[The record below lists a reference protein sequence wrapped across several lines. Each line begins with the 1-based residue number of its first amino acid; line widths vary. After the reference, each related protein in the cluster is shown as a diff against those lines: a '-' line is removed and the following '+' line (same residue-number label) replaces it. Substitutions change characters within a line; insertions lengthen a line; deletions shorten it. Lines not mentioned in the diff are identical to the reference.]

1 VAWARP
7 ILIGTPFLGKS
18 ISILKD
24 TCQRADSHSV
34 HWTLSQLSPYAS
46 SLSFWRK
53 LSVFNSL
60 IRISIA
66 LQCGIRIAPS
76 GLRKENLLEG
86 NHMRRLLPCLSTIIL
101 VVLPLITDVASASD
115 QTKDD
120 DRLRNC
126 GTVLKEILDVP
137 DNIPQDLLDK
147 ADCVVV
153 FPSVL
158 KAAFIVGG
166 SYGRGAMSCRRGEDF
181 RGPWGAPT
189 MMALEGGSFGFQIG
203 GQATD
208 FVLLVM
214 NESGAR
220 GILASKV
227 KLGGDA
233 SVAAGPV
240 GRDASADTDATLRSE
255 ILSYSRARG
264 LFAGVSLEGSTIRPD
279 NGDNRRVYGRKIP
292 AREIVLSGTV
302 AVPPAAEQM
311 TSTLDARTPKHRP

>member
-1 VAWARP
+1 MQKFLTCLSC
-7 ILIGTPFLGKS
+7 ILL
-18 ISILKD
+18 
-24 TCQRADSHSV
+24 A
-34 HWTLSQLSPYAS
+34 
-46 SLSFWRK
+46 
-53 LSVFNSL
+53 
-60 IRISIA
+60 
-66 LQCGIRIAPS
+66 IAP
-76 GLRKENLLEG
+76 LFA
-86 NHMRRLLPCLSTIIL
+86 
-101 VVLPLITDVASASD
+101 DVASAAD

-137 DNIPQDLLDK
+137 DDIPQGLLDK

-158 KAAFIVGG
+158 KAAFIIGG
-166 SYGRGAMSCRRGEDF
+166 SYGRGSMSCRTGEDF

-233 SVAAGPV
+233 SVAVCPV
-240 GRDASADTDATLRSE
+240 GAEASADTDAILRSE
-255 ILSYSRARG
+255 ILS
-264 LFAGVSLEGSTIRPD
+264 
-279 NGDNRRVYGRKIP
+279 
-292 AREIVLSGTV
+292 
-302 AVPPAAEQM
+302 
-311 TSTLDARTPKHRP
+311 

>member
-1 VAWARP
+1 MRKF
-7 ILIGTPFLGKS
+7 LTFLG
-18 ISILKD
+18 SILF
-24 TCQRADSHSV
+24 V
-34 HWTLSQLSPYAS
+34 LSPLA
-46 SLSFWRK
+46 
-53 LSVFNSL
+53 
-60 IRISIA
+60 
-66 LQCGIRIAPS
+66 
-76 GLRKENLLEG
+76 E
-86 NHMRRLLPCLSTIIL
+86 
-101 VVLPLITDVASASD
+101 VAGAAD
-115 QTKDD
+115 QAKDD

-126 GTVLKEILDVP
+126 GSVLKEILDVR

-158 KAAFIVGG
+158 KAAFVVGG

-208 FVLLVM
+208 FILLVM

-233 SVAAGPV
+233 SIAAGPV

-255 ILSYSRARG
+255 MLSYSRARG

-279 NGDNRRVYGRKIP
+279 NGDNQRIYGKKIP

-302 AVPPAAEQM
+302 AVPPAADQFI
-311 TSTLDARTPKHRP
+311 STLDAQTPRHRQ

>member
-1 VAWARP
+1 M
-7 ILIGTPFLGKS
+7 
-18 ISILKD
+18 
-24 TCQRADSHSV
+24 
-34 HWTLSQLSPYAS
+34 
-46 SLSFWRK
+46 RK
-53 LSVFNSL
+53 LFS
-60 IRISIA
+60 
-66 LQCGIRIAPS
+66 
-76 GLRKENLLEG
+76 
-86 NHMRRLLPCLSTIIL
+86 CLSCIL
-101 VVLPLITDVASASD
+101 FVVAPFFAEVANASD

-120 DRLRNC
+120 DRLKNC

-166 SYGRGAMSCRRGEDF
+166 SYGRGAMSCRKGDDF

-240 GRDASADTDATLRSE
+240 GRDSSAETDATLRSE

-279 NGDNRRVYGRKIP
+279 NGDNQRVYGKKIP
-292 AREIVLSGTV
+292 ARDIVLSGTV
-302 AVPPAAEQM
+302 GVPPAAERLIA
-311 TSTLDARTPKHRP
+311 TLNAKTPKHKA

>member
-1 VAWARP
+1 MKK
-7 ILIGTPFLGKS
+7 LTKYLM
-18 ISILKD
+18 SILFVALPVLSSPALAADHEKD
-24 TCQRADSHSV
+24 
-34 HWTLSQLSPYAS
+34 
-46 SLSFWRK
+46 
-53 LSVFNSL
+53 
-60 IRISIA
+60 
-66 LQCGIRIAPS
+66 
-76 GLRKENLLEG
+76 E
-86 NHMRRLLPCLSTIIL
+86 
-101 VVLPLITDVASASD
+101 
-115 QTKDD
+115 
-120 DRLRNC
+120 DRLKNS
-126 GTVLKEILDVP
+126 GIVLKEILDVP
-137 DNIPQDLLDK
+137 DDIPQDLLDK

-166 SYGRGAMSCRRGEDF
+166 SYGRGAMSCRQGQDF
-181 RGPWGAPT
+181 RGRWGAPT
-189 MMALEGGSFGFQIG
+189 MMALEGGSFGLQIG
-203 GQATD
+203 GEATD

-214 NESGAR
+214 NERGAS

-279 NGDNRRVYGRKIP
+279 NGDNRRLYGRKIP

-302 AVPPAAEQM
+302 SVPPAAEQFM
-311 TSTLDARTPKHRP
+311 STLDAKTPKHRP

>member
-1 VAWARP
+1 MRKSLA
-7 ILIGTPFLGKS
+7 FLS
-18 ISILKD
+18 SILL
-24 TCQRADSHSV
+24 A
-34 HWTLSQLSPYAS
+34 
-46 SLSFWRK
+46 
-53 LSVFNSL
+53 
-60 IRISIA
+60 
-66 LQCGIRIAPS
+66 
-76 GLRKENLLEG
+76 
-86 NHMRRLLPCLSTIIL
+86 
-101 VVLPLITDVASASD
+101 VLPLFAELADASD

-120 DRLRNC
+120 DRLKNC

-137 DNIPQDLLDK
+137 DDIPQGLLDK

-166 SYGRGAMSCRRGEDF
+166 SYGRGAMSCRKGEDF

-203 GQATD
+203 GEATD

-214 NESGAR
+214 NERGAR
-220 GILASKV
+220 GILSSKV
-227 KLGGDA
+227 KLGADA

-240 GRDASADTDATLRSE
+240 GRDSSAESDATLRAE

-279 NGDNRRVYGRKIP
+279 NSANRRVYGRKIP
-292 AREIVLSGTV
+292 AKEIVLSGDV
-302 AVPPAAEQM
+302 ATPPAAEQLI
-311 TSTLDARTPKHRP
+311 STLDARTPRHKA